1 MTDAVGVL
9 VDRAARA
16 IALREGYDDWE
27 SVPFSAKS
35 SYRAEASTN
44 LEPFLSDPVGVLV
57 ALAEQP
63 QACETC
69 RDEPMD
75 DERACTVCHGKGSV
89 PLGLVGLLRLI
100 GELDRECD
108 GWGCIDGQ
116 IQDVNGAWMD
126 CFKCDGSGRVRVSP
140 DEIIEALVKAGV
152 LDVVASAGALI
163 ICPDDLDS
171 DADLYVT
178 GWRPEPAVA
187 RSQGEPE

>member
-1 MTDAVGVL
+1 M
-9 VDRAARA
+9 
-16 IALREGYDDWE
+16 
-27 SVPFSAKS
+27 S
-35 SYRAEASTN
+35 
-44 LEPFLSDPVGVLV
+44 
-57 ALAEQP
+57 
-63 QACETC
+63 
-69 RDEPMD
+69 
-75 DERACTVCHGKGSV
+75 KGSV